1 MKEVRFEIIGHDG
14 EVDQKTLDAMSHNLR
29 ELLNQGFHHD
39 TSITIGSCSFG
50 VFSKDV
56 EIAMSTAPATEP
68 AKRPPLSEWP
78 RYVLETNRHRLIE
91 QQYTIGRVWTI
102 AGYVMDWH
110 GCDGDKRIAESIPE
124 LFELVSAVQDVLTNA
139 GIAISVHGQGLN
151 RHVTRRAFVEQI
163 AEIIC
168 EQAKGI
174 GQDAATTVQEASDLT
189 PIDPNMISGINKA
202 YAQIERQRKDIYRL
216 TMDKTDLENRLRQI
230 HGAANYKG
238 NSHAAFRTY
247 AIEVAAAG
255 LARLRPQEESKS
267 ALDHQPDNTQLA
279 ELPTME
285 QVQLDYEELK
295 SLREANKRQGAIID
309 DLLRDK
315 AELKAK
321 ADSLAESVMSITDMN
336 SEIAAKRED
345 AARVAFSLGVTYT
358 SNGGTIDS
366 DQIRKSFDQWWSTFE
381 TGEGMMTVL
390 DAKTLAHAAYNRG
403 HSIGNG
409 TMDVIQI
416 TGNADFENWWIEF
429 RKENG
434 FGSEKDEA
442 AHVFPPSD
450 FPAFTAGYF
459 FNQLKEPLRTHV
471 MSQANNMLSEAESLH
486 YALDSRQF
494 LDWDKTR
501 EGRAFWEDVTA
512 YLKSGNVP
520 IESAG
525 SRLARQCMPDNYVF
539 PAAKP

>member
-1 MKEVRFEIIGHDG
+1 MISTKFDVVVFKKDMDNDDLPGFAKMIERNYDNGFRFLESFDAADLGFVVSSKSVEV
-14 EVDQKTLDAMSHNLR
+14 
-29 ELLNQGFHHD
+29 
-39 TSITIGSCSFG
+39 
-50 VFSKDV
+50 
-56 EIAMSTAPATEP
+56 AMSTAP
-68 AKRPPLSEWP
+68 
-78 RYVLETNRHRLIE
+78 IE
-91 QQYTIGRVWTI
+91 
-102 AGYVMDWH
+102 
-110 GCDGDKRIAESIPE
+110 
-124 LFELVSAVQDVLTNA
+124 
-139 GIAISVHGQGLN
+139 
-151 RHVTRRAFVEQI
+151 
-163 AEIIC
+163 
-168 EQAKGI
+168 
-174 GQDAATTVQEASDLT
+174 GQDTATTVQEASDPT
-189 PIDPNMISGINKA
+189 PIDPSMISGINKA

-216 TMDKTDLENRLRQI
+216 TMDNSDLEIRLRQI

-255 LARLRPQEESKS
+255 LAKLRPHDESKS
-267 ALDHQPDNTQLA
+267 ELDHQSDNAQLA
-279 ELPTME
+279 ALPTME

-366 DQIRKSFDQWWSTFE
+366 DQIRKSFDQWWSTFHDKPLTTE

-390 DAKTLAHAAYNRG
+390 DAKTLAHLAYNRG

-434 FGSEKDEA
+434 FGNEQPETTPSESVFEGIMSELKDIAREYLGWTDFENGT
-442 AHVFPPSD
+442 VPSD
-450 FPAFTAGYF
+450 SLYGQFWNAIHI
-459 FNQLKEPLRTHV
+459 R
-471 MSQANNMLSEAESLH
+471 LH
-486 YALDSRQF
+486 YAPIHETTNGDGNQIEYLESIANNIIQS
-494 LDWDKTR
+494 R
-501 EGRAFWEDVTA
+501 EGQ
-512 YLKSGNVP
+512 S
-520 IESAG
+520 
-525 SRLARQCMPDNYVF
+525 
-539 PAAKP
+539 

>member
-1 MKEVRFEIIGHDG
+1 MKDANFETETLYHVIECRDLEEKEAATTGDKKTMLQVIGGWYKDGFRFLE
-14 EVDQKTLDAMSHNLR
+14 SF
-29 ELLNQGFHHD
+29 ELAKMHY
-39 TSITIGSCSFG
+39 G
-50 VFSKDV
+50 VFTKDV
-56 EIAMSTAPATEP
+56 EVAMSTAPTTEP

-78 RYVLETNRHRLIE
+78 SYVLEINRLRLIE
-91 QQYTIGRVWTI
+91 QQYTIGRVWNI

-110 GCDGDKRIAESIPE
+110 GCDGELRITESINE

-139 GIAISVHGQGLN
+139 GIAIAITGQGLN
-151 RHVTRRAFVEQI
+151 HHVTRRAFVEQI

-174 GQDAATTVQEASDLT
+174 GQDAATTVQEASDPMT
-189 PIDPNMISGINKA
+189 K
-202 YAQIERQRKDIYRL
+202 E
-216 TMDKTDLENRLRQI
+216 
-230 HGAANYKG
+230 
-238 NSHAAFRTY
+238 FF
-247 AIEVAAAG
+247 
-255 LARLRPQEESKS
+255 
-267 ALDHQPDNTQLA
+267 
-279 ELPTME
+279 
-285 QVQLDYEELK
+285 LDYEELK

-336 SEIAAKRED
+336 SEIAEKC
-345 AARVAFSLGVTYT
+345 
-358 SNGGTIDS
+358 
-366 DQIRKSFDQWWSTFE
+366 
-381 TGEGMMTVL
+381 EGMMTVL
-390 DAKTLAHAAYNRG
+390 DAKTLAYLAYNRG
-403 HSIGNG
+403 RSIGELHC
-409 TMDVIQI
+409 TL
-416 TGNADFENWWIEF
+416 DFENWWVEF
-429 RKENG
+429 RKESG
-434 FGSEKDEA
+434 FGSEQAEA
-442 AHVFPPSD
+442 VHVFPPSD